1 MADRHYLRCPCT
13 LATSRIVGYTF
24 RMFNSIKSQIRR
36 SKLFPVLSRMRKS
49 KILPHNALKSLIRE
63 VLEEAYFDDSY
74 NISRAIQRQARDDSA
89 SWVLANIPLEKR
101 FHDRYALMQACLK
114 IAPSEGLILEFGVYK
129 GNSVR
134 FIGEK
139 VAPRPVF
146 GFDSFEGLDEP
157 WIYEQPGSFN
167 DVDTLPTVPSNVR
180 LIKGWFNKTLPGFLT
195 EQTGPIALLHIDSDL
210 YSSAAYVLEAVQD
223 RLRSGSVIVFDELF
237 NFPQWRNVEFKA
249 FGEWQERT
257 GAKVEYVG
265 FVSERGRDWSGH
277 QVAVRIV

>member
-1 MADRHYLRCPCT
+1 
-13 LATSRIVGYTF
+13 
-24 RMFNSIKSQIRR
+24 MFNSIKAQVRKSAF
-36 SKLFPVLSRMRKS
+36 FPVLSRVRKS
-49 KILPHNALKSLIRE
+49 KLLPWNALKSLIRE

-74 NISRAIQRQARDDSA
+74 NIARAIQRQARDDSA
-89 SWVLANIPLEKR
+89 SWLLATIPLEKR
-101 FHDRYALMQACLK
+101 FQDRYALMQACLE
-114 IAPSEGLILEFGVYK
+114 IAPSEGLLLEFGVYK

-139 VAPRPVF
+139 VSPRPVF
-146 GFDSFEGLDEP
+146 GFDSFEGLNEP
-157 WIYEQPGSFN
+157 WIYEQAGSFS
-167 DVDTLPTVPSNVR
+167 DVDTLPTVPPNVH

-195 EQTGPIALLHIDSDL
+195 EQPDPIALLHIDSDL
-210 YSSAAYVLEAVQD
+210 YSSAVYVLEAVED
-223 RLRSGSVIVFDELF
+223 RLRPGCVIVFDELF

-257 GAKVEYVG
+257 GAKVEYIG